1 MGTDRV
7 MKCSIYQHG
16 ELYNCDVC
24 LDFGE
29 ANDIRMIAVRADKVK
44 VNYNTKNKMFTVA
57 FFYGAM
63 RVAEASVNKV
73 YIYDLEEN
81 NKIQLPSYDAEWPY
95 DDVWI
100 EMKEE

>member
-1 MGTDRV
+1 MVTDKL

-16 ELYNCDVC
+16 ELYNCEVC
-24 LDFGE
+24 LVIDNEEFGL
-29 ANDIRMIAVRADKVK
+29 IAVRADKVK

-63 RVAEASVNKV
+63 RVSEASVNKV

-81 NKIQLPSYDAEWPY
+81 NKVQLPSYDAEWPY